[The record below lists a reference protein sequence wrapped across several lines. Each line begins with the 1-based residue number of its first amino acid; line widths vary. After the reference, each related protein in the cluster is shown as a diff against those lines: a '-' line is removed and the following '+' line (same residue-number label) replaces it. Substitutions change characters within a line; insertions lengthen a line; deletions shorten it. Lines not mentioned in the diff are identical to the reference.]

1 MTLTEI
7 RAEMVM
13 KTERKIQEMKSRNIV
28 LPAHHTD
35 MCELCDQLSQE
46 IYDFAINTTIQIADR
61 NHLRQDMATLLED
74 VHEDISA
81 LTNGA
86 IDILLSTSIAESYD
100 LMGIRSE
107 RAVEKKAFRY
117 VPAVSDAL
125 FRLFQNLSGWIRGRW
140 DFRPAA

>member
-13 KTERKIQEMKSRNIV
+13 KTERKIQEMKSRNIA
-28 LPAHHTD
+28 LPARHMD

-46 IYDFAINTTIQIADR
+46 IYDFAVNTTIQIADR
-61 NHLRQDMATLLED
+61 NHLRQDMAILLED

-86 IDILLSTSIAESYD
+86 IDILLSTSIAGSYD
-100 LMGIRSE
+100 LIGIRSE
-107 RAVEKKAFRY
+107 RTVEKKALCY
-117 VPAVSDAL
+117 VPAVGEAL
-125 FRLFQNLSGWIRGRW
+125 IRLFQNLPGWIRGRW